1 LSTVPV
7 RKRRTESMSG
17 KKKAP
22 AKAPAAAPSAKK
34 ESKKDWKSDHA
45 HLFKKAPR
53 DYRVGRDILAKRDLS
68 RYVKW
73 PRYVRIQRQRTILK
87 KRLKVPPAIN
97 QFSRTLEKN
106 QAQNLFKLLVKYRPE
121 TKDQKKKRLLESA
134 KAEAKKEESEE
145 AKAAKKP
152 KVIKYGLNHVTTLI
166 ENKKAQLVVIAHD
179 VDPIEL
185 VVWLPA
191 LCRKFDIPYAI
202 VKGKARLGYLVH
214 KKTASVIALTDVKKE
229 DQAALAQQITSF
241 RALFNDNANDRKKWG
256 GGVMGV
262 KANHVTRYRQ
272 KLAEKEAAKQAGAT
286 VAPAATA

>member
-1 LSTVPV
+1 
-7 RKRRTESMSG
+7 MSG
-17 KKKAP
+17 KKKTT
-22 AKAPAAAPSAKK
+22 AKAPAAAPGSKK
-34 ESKKDWKSDHA
+34 EPKKDWKSEHS
-45 HLFKKAPR
+45 HLFRKAPR
-53 DYRVGRDILAKRDLS
+53 DFRVGRDILAKRDLS

-87 KRLKVPPAIN
+87 KRLKVPPALN

-121 TKDQKKKRLLESA
+121 TKDAKKKRLVEAA
-134 KAEAKKEESEE
+134 KQEVKKEESEE

-152 KVIKYGLNHVTTLI
+152 KVIKYGLNHVTNLI
-166 ENKKAQLVVIAHD
+166 EAKKAQLVIIAHD

-229 DQAALAQQITSF
+229 DQAALTQLSTNF
-241 RALFNDNANDRKKWG
+241 RALYNDNVNDRKKWG
-256 GGVMGV
+256 GGIMGT
-262 KANHVTRYRQ
+262 KANHVTRHRAQ
-272 KLAEKEAAKQAGAT
+272 LAAKEAAKQGAAA
-286 VAPAATA
+286 VQPVVVAAT